1 MACSIFKDV
10 RSSRIA
16 RDLKKTYYLAIILV
30 LIPVI
35 FINLGTTLSAVNADS
50 NDYLINYYSHNSSVL
65 DVNRYSP
72 STLLDSVKYKRVTL
86 SALTLLPVSKDTL
99 NLKTRKEFAGPTV
112 SNDISIDN
120 FKYVY
125 KLLDLPPPS
134 YSI

>member
-1 MACSIFKDV
+1 MARSIFNYVHWSK
-10 RSSRIA
+10 IA
-16 RDLKKTYYLAIILV
+16 QDLKKTYCLAIILV

-35 FINLGTTLSAVNADS
+35 FINLGTTLSAVKADS
-50 NDYLINYYSHNSSVL
+50 NEYLINYYSHNSSVL
-65 DVNRYSP
+65 DVNRYSQ

-99 NLKTRKEFAGPTV
+99 NLKNRKEFAGPTV

-125 KLLDLPPPS
+125 QLLDLPPPS
-134 YSI
+134 NSI

>member
-1 MACSIFKDV
+1 MARSIFNYV
-10 RSSRIA
+10 HWSRIPQ
-16 RDLKKTYYLAIILV
+16 DLKKTYYLAIILV

-50 NDYLINYYSHNSSVL
+50 NEYLINYYSHNSSVL

-125 KLLDLPPPS
+125 QLLDLPPPS
-134 YSI
+134 NSI